1 MARCVL
7 DSRAGGAS
15 AGCPLPASPP
25 RMSELGPS
33 SPDSLARGPIPNGWS
48 RASARFSTGVVWS
61 VWAVMVLCA
70 LTLATRFADSMPF
83 SDELA
88 LTFEMFQPE
97 RLEPSHL
104 WAQHNEHRL
113 PLPKLVYLG
122 SVLGTGDARAAI
134 VLSISLLALASA
146 ALILAARAV
155 RGSTSIGDAFFPL
168 IWLHWYHAENLIV
181 GFQIA
186 FVLPMALCA
195 CALALILRSDGTCAS
210 LRPWRFGALHAAL
223 PMCCAP
229 GLFAG
234 AVLIPW
240 VAWRG
245 WLGLRSNDERERRA
259 ARVLLAFGALAAVL
273 VAVYLIGYRRPA
285 MYDSRPNV
293 IEVGRVAAAF
303 VMQSLGR
310 YGRGWWPSDAWASL
324 GIVVLLAW
332 LVSRRGRA
340 GLADGRVLGLAALG
354 GAPILM
360 GAGIGIGRAGFDI
373 GVTAAPRYALLTST
387 VACGI
392 VGVALLCA
400 PRVIARW
407 LSIGAACL
415 WGSVAL
421 QDRELGRM
429 VGEVAQ
435 RTVESVHLDVRAGLS
450 AAQIAERNWT
460 KVFPDE
466 NALRELLVMRRD
478 AHMAPFDRVWE
489 RRLVPRR
496 ALTEIERSVFAPLRL
511 APRSWSGAMPPV
523 ARPVLNDPVLVVG
536 ERSELSFACS
546 RNARRVRG
554 HYGLLR
560 AATLSEGSDGL
571 EFRIE
576 QGEGAARRVLWRETL
591 DPRARAE
598 DGGRHSFWVDL
609 QGNDGTPLWLVTGN
623 PPGHDARADW
633 GYWSGIQVD

>member
-1 MARCVL
+1 MWA
-7 DSRAGGAS
+7 
-15 AGCPLPASPP
+15 
-25 RMSELGPS
+25 
-33 SPDSLARGPIPNGWS
+33 
-48 RASARFSTGVVWS
+48 
-61 VWAVMVLCA
+61 VWAAMVLCA
-70 LTLATRFADSMPF
+70 LSFATQFTDSMPF

-88 LTFEMFQPE
+88 LTYEMFQPE
-97 RLEPSHL
+97 RLEPTHL

-113 PLPKLVYLG
+113 PLPKLAYLG
-122 SVLGTGDARAAI
+122 SVLATGDARAAI
-134 VLSISLLALASA
+134 VLSISLLALGSA

-168 IWLHWYHAENLIV
+168 IWLHWYHAENLIL

-210 LRPWRFGALHAAL
+210 LRPWRFGAIHVAL

-229 GLFAG
+229 GLMAG
-234 AVLIPW
+234 AALLPW

-245 WLGLRSNDERERRA
+245 WLGLRSSEPRERRA
-259 ARVLLAFGALAAVL
+259 AGVLLGCGALAAGL
-273 VAVYLIGYRRPA
+273 VAVYLIGYHRPA
-285 MYDSRPNV
+285 SFEGAQPNV
-293 IEVGRVAAAF
+293 IEIVRVAAAF
-303 VMQSLGR
+303 VMQSLGG
-310 YGRGWWPSDAWASL
+310 YGRAWWPRDAWVFVV
-324 GIVVLLAW
+324 IVVLLTW

-360 GAGIGIGRAGFDI
+360 GIGIGIGRPGFDI
-373 GVTAAPRYALLTST
+373 DVTAAPRYALLSST

-392 VGVALLCA
+392 VSIALLSA
-400 PRVIARW
+400 PRELARW
-407 LSIGAACL
+407 FLIGAAGL
-415 WGSVAL
+415 WSSVAL
-421 QDRELGRM
+421 TDTALGRM
-429 VGEVAQ
+429 VGDIAQ
-435 RTVESVHLDVRAGLS
+435 RAAESVHLDVRAGLA

-466 NALRELLVMRRD
+466 NALREILVMRRD

-489 RRLVPRR
+489 RREVPRR

-511 APRSWSGAMPPV
+511 APRSWSGATPPV

-536 ERSELSFACS
+536 ERSELSFACP
-546 RNARRVRG
+546 RGARRARG
-554 HYGLLR
+554 HYGLLH
-560 AATLSEGSDGL
+560 AATLPQGSDGL

-576 QGEGAARRVLWRETL
+576 QGEGRERRVLWRATL
-591 DPRARAE
+591 DPRTHPE
-598 DGGRHSFWVDL
+598 DGGRHAFWLDL

-623 PPGHDARADW
+623 PPGRDSRADW
-633 GYWSGIQVD
+633 GYWSGIQIE